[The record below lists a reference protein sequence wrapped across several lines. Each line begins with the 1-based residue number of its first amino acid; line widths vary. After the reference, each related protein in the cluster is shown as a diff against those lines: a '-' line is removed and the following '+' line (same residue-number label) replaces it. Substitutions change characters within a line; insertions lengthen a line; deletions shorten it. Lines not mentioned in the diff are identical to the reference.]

1 MKKTALSLVVGILL
15 NVVPAP
21 APLMA
26 HHSQA
31 RYTGAEGAIEVR
43 GVVVK
48 VEMTNPHSF
57 IYIDEIDKEGKP
69 VLKNGKPRTWA
80 LEMQSLRGL
89 AMNGWVD
96 NTVKVGQTITV
107 IGRPARNGA
116 PAMYCEVVTLP
127 DGRQMR
133 S

>member
-1 MKKTALSLVVGILL
+1 MERTLVALIATIGCACLGTMPVS
-15 NVVPAP
+15 
-21 APLMA
+21 A

-31 RYTGAEGAIEVR
+31 TYTNADGAIQIT
-43 GVVVK
+43 GVVAK

-57 IYIDEIDKEGKP
+57 IYIDVTKDKKT
-69 VLKNGKPRTWA
+69 VRWA

-96 NTVKVGQTITV
+96 DTVKVGQTITV

-116 PAMYCEVVTLP
+116 PAMYCEVVQLP

>member
-1 MKKTALSLVVGILL
+1 MKQTVLSLVVGILL
-15 NVVPAP
+15 RVVLTPS
-21 APLMA
+21 PLMA

-31 RYTGAEGAIEVR
+31 RYTGVEGAIEIR

-48 VEMTNPHSF
+48 VEMTSPHSF

-96 NTVKVGQTITV
+96 DTVKVGETLTV

-116 PAMYCEVVTLP
+116 PAMYCEVVKLP